1 MMTRFLC
8 TSLFVSASFL
18 IGCDEQKPATPPAA
32 PEKSQSQGVGG
43 AAMDQAQK
51 TVGGVKADAA
61 KTVDAAKVQPEV
73 AKTVDAAKVQT
84 DAAAKAA
91 EGQMQQVMDYIKENK
106 LDLAEQALTKLEAS
120 KTSLPAAV
128 QTKLPTA
135 RQALDAAKA
144 AAGKLPSVPALPK

>member
-8 TSLFVSASFL
+8 ASLFVSASFL
-18 IGCDEQKPATPPAA
+18 VGCDQQQSSTPPAA
-32 PEKSQSQGVGG
+32 PEQSPSQGVGG

-51 TVGGVKADAA
+51 TVGGVQTDAAKVQTDAA
-61 KTVDAAKVQPEV
+61 KTVDAAK
-73 AKTVDAAKVQT
+73 TQT

-91 EGQMQQVMDYIKENK
+91 EGQIQQVMDYIKANK

-128 QTKLPTA
+128 QEKLPTA
-135 RQALDAAKA
+135 RQALNSAKA
-144 AAGKLPSVPALPK
+144 AAGKLQNLPGLPK

>member
-8 TSLFVSASFL
+8 ASLFVSASFL
-18 IGCDEQKPATPPAA
+18 VGCDEQKPVTPPPA

-51 TVGGVKADAA
+51 TVGGVQTDAA
-61 KTVDAAKVQPEV
+61 KTVDAAK
-73 AKTVDAAKVQT
+73 TQT
-84 DAAAKAA
+84 EAAAKAA
-91 EGQMQQVMDYIKENK
+91 EGQVQQVMDYIKENK